1 MVWHFGDLHLHTGL
15 LASLSSLGREEI
27 KTTPPLLPYDP
38 TVENTT
44 NPGLLGRWRETT
56 LKLRHLSAVIA
67 LRILPRCRMNA
78 QGHVYYIDISAHV
91 LSMDFNK
98 QEFSIRSP

>member
-1 MVWHFGDLHLHTGL
+1 MYKAWPLEININLHTVL

-44 NPGLLGRWRETT
+44 NPGL
-56 LKLRHLSAVIA
+56 
-67 LRILPRCRMNA
+67 
-78 QGHVYYIDISAHV
+78 
-91 LSMDFNK
+91 
-98 QEFSIRSP
+98 